1 MLGLQHALQPV
12 FTEAKQSTPEHY
24 LVGPTDVLHTI
35 NHIHMA
41 FGLFNEW
48 KYTLYVVIHVWHS
61 DFCSDT
67 AGNKSFSK
75 MNLLDLVWQQR
86 RPLLHQG
93 TVSTSPYWSTG
104 K

>member
-41 FGLFNEW
+41 FGLFN
-48 KYTLYVVIHVWHS
+48 
-61 DFCSDT
+61 
-67 AGNKSFSK
+67 
-75 MNLLDLVWQQR
+75 
-86 RPLLHQG
+86 
-93 TVSTSPYWSTG
+93 
-104 K
+104 